1 MDTEK
6 CRILLSILKNGSR
19 SAAAEE
25 LGYTPS
31 GISRAV
37 EAMETAAGFPIL
49 RRGRKGVSL
58 SREGEALL
66 PAVKELAYW
75 GERYEQTARKLCG
88 LDVGSIAVGASYVK
102 YYPWLTKVISG
113 FHERYP
119 GISAEI
125 CSGTSCELAEK
136 MAERELDF
144 AVISRRE
151 GPFRSLRVR
160 EDDLVALLPLNHPLA
175 GEKSVSAEIFAR
187 EPYIEIY
194 NGRETDNSHCF
205 ASRGIKPNISF
216 STPDSFVAW
225 SMVKAG
231 LGIALVNRV
240 ISEELGEG
248 TVCLPLEPPEKVDIC
263 VILPEREVMSPAS
276 ACFASYA
283 ADYIDELKNL

>member
-6 CRILLSILKNGSR
+6 CRILLSILKNGSM
-19 SAAAEE
+19 SAAADE

-49 RRGRKGVSL
+49 LRSRKGVSL

-75 GERYEQTARKLCG
+75 GESYEQTAQKLCG
-88 LDVGSIAVGASYVK
+88 LNIGRLAVGTSYVK

-113 FHERYP
+113 FHEQYP

-144 AVISRRE
+144 AIISRRE
-151 GPFRSLRVR
+151 GPFRSVRVR
-160 EDDLVALLPLNHPLA
+160 EDDLVALLPFNHPLA
-175 GEKSVSAEIFAR
+175 GENSVTAEIFAR

-231 LGIALVNRV
+231 LGITLVNRV

-248 TVCLPLEPPEKVDIC
+248 TVCIPLEPPEKVDIC
-263 VILPEREVMSPAS
+263 VILPEREVISPAA
-276 ACFASYA
+276 ACFAAYA
-283 ADYIDELKNL
+283 EEHIDELKKL

>member
-6 CRILLSILKNGSR
+6 CRILLSILKNGSM
-19 SAAAEE
+19 SAAADE

-49 RRGRKGVSL
+49 LRSRKGVSL

-75 GERYEQTARKLCG
+75 GESYEQTAQKLCG
-88 LDVGSIAVGASYVK
+88 LNIGRLAVGTSYVK

-113 FHERYP
+113 FHEQYP

-144 AVISRRE
+144 AIISRRE
-151 GPFRSLRVR
+151 GRFRSVRVR
-160 EDDLVALLPLNHPLA
+160 EDDLVALLPFNHPLA
-175 GEKSVSAEIFAR
+175 GENSVTAEIFAR

-231 LGIALVNRV
+231 LGITLVNRV

-248 TVCLPLEPPEKVDIC
+248 TVCIPLEPPEKVDIC
-263 VILPEREVMSPAS
+263 VILPERDVISPAA
-276 ACFASYA
+276 ACFAAYA
-283 ADYIDELKNL
+283 EEHIDELKKL

>member
-6 CRILLSILKNGSR
+6 CRILLSILKNGSM
-19 SAAAEE
+19 SAAADE

-49 RRGRKGVSL
+49 LRSRKGVSL

-75 GERYEQTARKLCG
+75 GESYEQTAQKLCG
-88 LDVGSIAVGASYVK
+88 LNIGRLAVGTSYVK

-113 FHERYP
+113 FHEQYP

-144 AVISRRE
+144 AIISRRE
-151 GPFRSLRVR
+151 GPFRSVRVR
-160 EDDLVALLPLNHPLA
+160 EDDLVALLPFNHPLA
-175 GEKSVSAEIFAR
+175 GENSVTAEIFAR

-231 LGIALVNRV
+231 LGITLVNRV

-248 TVCLPLEPPEKVDIC
+248 TVCIPLEPPEKVDIC
-263 VILPEREVMSPAS
+263 VILPERDVISPAA
-276 ACFASYA
+276 ACFAAYA
-283 ADYIDELKNL
+283 EEHIDELKKL

>member
-6 CRILLSILKNGSR
+6 CRILLSILKNGSM
-19 SAAAEE
+19 SAAADE

-49 RRGRKGVSL
+49 LRSRKGVSL

-75 GERYEQTARKLCG
+75 GESYEQTAQKLCG
-88 LDVGSIAVGASYVK
+88 LNIGRLAVGTSYVK

-113 FHERYP
+113 FHEQYP

-144 AVISRRE
+144 AIISRRE
-151 GPFRSLRVR
+151 GPFRSVRVR

-175 GEKSVSAEIFAR
+175 GENSVTAEIFAR

-231 LGIALVNRV
+231 LGITLVNRV

-248 TVCLPLEPPEKVDIC
+248 TVCIPLEPPEKVDIC
-263 VILPEREVMSPAS
+263 VILPEREVISPAA
-276 ACFASYA
+276 ACFAAYA
-283 ADYIDELKNL
+283 EEHIDELKKL

>member
-6 CRILLSILKNGSR
+6 CRILLSILKNGSM
-19 SAAAEE
+19 SAAAQE

-49 RRGRKGVSL
+49 LRGRKGVSL

-75 GERYEQTARKLCG
+75 GERCEQTARRICG
-88 LDVGSIAVGASYVK
+88 LDMGSLAVGTSYVK
-102 YYPWLTKVISG
+102 YYPWLAKVISG
-113 FHERYP
+113 FRERFP

-136 MAERELDF
+136 MSERSLDF
-144 AVISRRE
+144 ALISRRE
-151 GPFRSLRVR
+151 GSFRSFKVR
-160 EDDLVALLPLNHPLA
+160 EDELVALLPPDHPLA
-175 GEKSVSAEIFAR
+175 GEKRVSAEVFES
-187 EPYIEIY
+187 EPYIEICT
-194 NGRETDNSHCF
+194 GRETDNSNCF
-205 ASRGIKPNISF
+205 ASRGIRPNTSF

-231 LGIALVNRV
+231 LGITLVNGV
-240 ISEELGEG
+240 ISDELGG
-248 TVCLPLEPPEKVDIC
+248 GVVRIPLEPAEKVDIC
-263 VILPEREVMSPAS
+263 AILPEREVISPAAES
-276 ACFASYA
+276 FAAYA
-283 ADYIDELKNL
+283 MDYIEDLKKI

>member
-6 CRILLSILKNGSR
+6 CRILLSILKNGSM
-19 SAAAEE
+19 SAAADE

-49 RRGRKGVSL
+49 LRSRKGVSL

-75 GERYEQTARKLCG
+75 GESYEQTAQKLCG
-88 LDVGSIAVGASYVK
+88 LNIGRLAVGTSYVK

-113 FHERYP
+113 FHEQYP

-144 AVISRRE
+144 AIISRRE
-151 GPFRSLRVR
+151 GPFRSVRVR
-160 EDDLVALLPLNHPLA
+160 EDDLVALLPFNHPLA
-175 GEKSVSAEIFAR
+175 GENSVTAEIFAR

-231 LGIALVNRV
+231 LGITLVNRV

-248 TVCLPLEPPEKVDIC
+248 TVCIPLEPPEKVDIC
-263 VILPEREVMSPAS
+263 VILPEREVISPAA
-276 ACFASYA
+276 ACFAAYA
-283 ADYIDELKNL
+283 KEHIDELKKL